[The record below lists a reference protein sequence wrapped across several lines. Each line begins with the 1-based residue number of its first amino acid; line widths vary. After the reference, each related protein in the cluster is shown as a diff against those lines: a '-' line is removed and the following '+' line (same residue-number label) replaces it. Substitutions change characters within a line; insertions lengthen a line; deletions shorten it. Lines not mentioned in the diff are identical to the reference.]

1 MTKQILAFLFYLFF
15 ILLYLVGLMISGISG
30 SDDPHKS
37 LDPLVFPG
45 VFLDIAVFLRFP
57 FKGVLFLFS
66 LLSRMA
72 LRWLFQ
78 RLFDASSDSDIS

>member
-45 VFLDIAVFLRFP
+45 VF
-57 FKGVLFLFS
+57 
-66 LLSRMA
+66 
-72 LRWLFQ
+72 WT
-78 RLFDASSDSDIS
+78 

>member
-37 LDPLVFPG
+37 LGPLVFPG
-45 VFLDIAVFLRFP
+45 VF
-57 FKGVLFLFS
+57 
-66 LLSRMA
+66 
-72 LRWLFQ
+72 WT
-78 RLFDASSDSDIS
+78 